1 MVVAGQK
8 KDLSQRTLSLR
19 FEGLPANVDHAVFTA
34 GDNGKLLGDPYMT
47 FYGQPQTPCGGVRF
61 DGQNRY
67 DLDLDRLPAA
77 AQRLTLTLTLDA
89 NAPGNLSSLPAVTLF
104 VGDEAIPFSG
114 MDVSRERALLLVDVY
129 RYKGGWR
136 QGIVFQ
142 GFNGGL
148 ADLVRHFG
156 ATVADDAPTPAAAP
170 AAVLPTAPAPQ
181 PTVSLSKQRLIN
193 LEKSTPG
200 SHLINLAKTASISL
214 EKKQLDNHTAD
225 VVLVLDFSASMSKVF
240 DNGFVQQV
248 AERVLAAGVLFDD
261 NASVDVFLF
270 DNRAQHLGE
279 LTPSQFQG
287 QVARWHKQHGLGGG
301 TKYGAV
307 IQKVR
312 EHFFGSAT
320 GREGPMHRNKPV
332 YVLFV
337 TDGDATD
344 KSHATR
350 MMREVSYEPIFW
362 QFVGVHTWGSS
373 FDYLERLDHLDGRL
387 IDNANFFEIRD
398 VKALSD
404 QDLYQKMFAE
414 YPEWLKAARQKGL
427 VG

>member
-1 MVVAGQK
+1 MVPSGQK
-8 KDLSQRTLSLR
+8 KDLVQRTLTLR
-19 FEGLPANVDHAVFTA
+19 LEGLPANVDHAVFTA
-34 GDNGKLLGDPYMT
+34 GSNGKLLSDDYMT

-61 DGQNRY
+61 DGQSRY
-67 DLDLDRLPAA
+67 DLDLDRLPPAA
-77 AQRLTLTLTLDA
+77 ERLTLTLTLDA
-89 NAPGNLSSLPAVTLF
+89 QATGDLSGLPGITLYS
-104 VGDEAIPFSG
+104 GDEPLRFSG
-114 MDVSRERALLLVDVY
+114 QDVTHERALLLIDLY

-156 ATVADDAPTPAAAP
+156 ATVSEEQHAAP
-170 AAVLPTAPAPQ
+170 AASVPPAAPVPAPA

-193 LEKSTPG
+193 LEKSAPG
-200 SHLINLAKTASISL
+200 SGLINLAKTASISL

-279 LTPSQFQG
+279 LSPTQFQG

-312 EHFFGSAT
+312 EHFFGSAI
-320 GREGPMHRNKPV
+320 GREGPMHRAKPV

-373 FDYLERLDHLDGRL
+373 FDYLERLDNLSGRL
-387 IDNANFFEIRD
+387 VDNANFFEIRD

-414 YPEWLKAARQKGL
+414 YPDWLKAARQQGL